1 MSFAHQPKYREVPM
15 NARTT
20 LFTVPALVFALAST
34 ACQAPAQEAGPL
46 SEEDAAAIQAL
57 VDEWTVAFNAGDVA
71 GLVALYTDDAV
82 RMPPNAPA
90 YTGREA
96 IEEAFSGLFEQFS
109 GELTWPTE
117 EIVVADGWAF
127 HRGTYTARLA
137 PVAGDDVIEE
147 SGKVIVIFQQQPNG
161 SWKVAREIWN
171 SDLPL
176 PEESAEAE
184 T

>member
-1 MSFAHQPKYREVPM
+1 MKSSLTLLSALAFAI
-15 NARTT
+15 
-20 LFTVPALVFALAST
+20 AST
-34 ACQAPAQEAGPL
+34 ACQPRAQEAARS

-127 HRGTYTARLA
+127 HRGTYRAGLA

-176 PEESAEAE
+176 PEEGSG